1 MMSGMRITAR
11 LAMALSAAA
20 TVVLLMSD
28 HFQMRGPLR
37 LLVVAITIAWV
48 SLLIVYWN
56 IAVPLERLA
65 QWMARL
71 GTGDAPAL
79 PRFAPLAP
87 LVAEATRLVQR
98 LSEAKAEA
106 ALEAR
111 LRQSNDAVWTPER
124 LKQHASM
131 QLGGRPLFVVA
142 NREPY
147 EHMRKGGDIVVRT
160 PASGLVTGIEPV
172 LRACGGV
179 WVAHGSG
186 NADWE
191 TADERGRIAVPPG
204 EPQYALRRVK
214 LTSAEED
221 GYYYG
226 FSNEGLWPLCHIAH
240 TRPLFEA
247 ADWAQYQAVN
257 EKFAEAVLD
266 EMKGTEEPCVLI
278 QDYHFAL
285 LPRLIKKARPDA
297 RVGLFWHIPWPNP
310 ETFGICPWQREILDG
325 MLGADLLGFHIQ
337 YHCNNFL
344 ETVDRALE
352 ARVDWDRFAVRRLGS
367 ETLIK
372 PLPISIAFPPAPAPA
387 NLPGKSELLSGL
399 GVHGDFMLVGV
410 DRVDYTKGLTER
422 FRAVESL
429 LDSRPEYQGRLVFVE
444 LGAPSRTLIPR
455 YHDLMEQVEA
465 EVARINARFQTKQWR
480 PIVFLKGHHSHAEIL
495 PYYKAA
501 DACMVTSLHDGMNL
515 VAKEYVA
522 ARDDERG
529 ALILSRFTG
538 AVLELRDALVINP
551 YDTEQMAQAI
561 HAALTMTQG
570 EQARRMSAMRRVLS
584 ERNVYFWGARLI
596 EELAR
601 VPLTDANV
609 P

>member
-1 MMSGMRITAR
+1 
-11 LAMALSAAA
+11 MALSAAA
-20 TVVLLMSD
+20 TIVLLMSEYFEM
-28 HFQMRGPLR
+28 HGGPLR
-37 LLVVAITIAWV
+37 LLVVAVTIAWF

-56 IAVPLERLA
+56 IAVPLQRLA
-65 QWMARL
+65 QWMSRL
-71 GTGDAPAL
+71 GSGDDSSP
-79 PRFAPLAP
+79 PRSMPLAP
-87 LVAEATRLVQR
+87 LVSEATRLVQR

-106 ALEAR
+106 AMEAR
-111 LRQSNDAVWTPER
+111 LRLTNEAVWTPER
-124 LKQHASM
+124 LKLHAAM

-147 EHMRKGGDIVVRT
+147 EHVRRGGDIIMRT

-191 TADERGRIAVPPG
+191 TADERGRIAVPPDD
-204 EPQYALRRVK
+204 PSYALRRVK
-214 LTSAEED
+214 LTPEEED

-226 FSNEGLWPLCHIAH
+226 FSNEGMWPLCHIAH
-240 TRPLFEA
+240 TRPIFEA
-247 ADWAQYQAVN
+247 ADWAHYQRVN
-257 EKFAEAVLD
+257 EKFAAAVLD
-266 EMKGTEEPCVLI
+266 EMKGTQDPCVLI

-297 RVGLFWHIPWPNP
+297 RVGMFWHIPWPNP

-352 ARVDWDRFAVRRLGS
+352 ARVDWDRFAVRRLGR
-367 ETLIK
+367 ETFVK
-372 PLPISIAFPPAPAPA
+372 PLPISIAFPLPPAPA
-387 NLPGKSELLSGL
+387 NLPGKEELLRRL
-399 GVHGDFMLVGV
+399 GVRGEFMLVGV
-410 DRVDYTKGLTER
+410 DRIDYTKGLMER

-429 LDSRPEYQGRLVFVE
+429 LDSRPDYAGRLVFVE
-444 LGAPSRTLIPR
+444 LGAPSRSLIPR

-480 PIVFLKGHHSHAEIL
+480 PIVFLKAHHSHAEIL

-501 DACMVTSLHDGMNL
+501 DACLVTSLHDGMNL

-522 ARDDERG
+522 AREDERG
-529 ALILSRFTG
+529 VLILSRFTG
-538 AVLELRDALVINP
+538 AVRELRDALVINP

-561 HAALTMTQG
+561 HTALTMTQG

-584 ERNVYFWGARLI
+584 ERNVYYWGARLI

-601 VPLTDANV
+601 VPLADADV
-609 P
+609 PS